1 MEKAIMVYL
10 IIEGVI
16 FLLPLIS
23 LFMKLGRYAER
34 IDKLEQRIEE
44 MSTIDNRLTTIETK
58 IDLLLEN
65 KLRINDNNTGT
76 SGQ

>member
-44 MSTIDNRLTTIETK
+44 MSTIDTRLTTIETK
-58 IDLLLEN
+58 IDLLLADKI
-65 KLRINDNNTGT
+65 KLNDNNTGI
-76 SGQ
+76 SRQ

>member
-1 MEKAIMVYL
+1 MVYL
-10 IIEGVI
+10 IIEGII
-16 FLLPLIS
+16 FLLPMIS

-76 SGQ
+76 SR

>member
-1 MEKAIMVYL
+1 MVYL